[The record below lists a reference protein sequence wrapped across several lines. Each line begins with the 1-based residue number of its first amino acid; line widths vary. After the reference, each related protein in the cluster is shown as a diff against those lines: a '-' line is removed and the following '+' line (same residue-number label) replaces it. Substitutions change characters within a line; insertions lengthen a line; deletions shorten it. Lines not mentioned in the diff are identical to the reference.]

1 MESVMFPA
9 LLQPSAVLMTMPRI
23 SPMAQPVRQ
32 CRVAETAAPVSCRDV
47 MDVLMAVGS
56 SRVVPRLYPGG
67 VLHKRWWRGLQWRS
81 WVVASG
87 SARRAGAGGTAGR
100 RGAGG

>member
-56 SRVVPRLYPGG
+56 SPVVPPLYPRGG
-67 VLHKRWWRGLQWRS
+67 LHKRWWGGGPWGSWGVAPGAARG
-81 WVVASG
+81 
-87 SARRAGAGGTAGR
+87 GGGGGEGR
-100 RGAGG
+100 P